1 MPQNRS
7 LEHSTSG
14 TASAYSYWGRQPRVI
29 WVLLFSTVRQEN
41 IPAWNM
47 VDPEK
52 GRNPNA
58 THAEAPDGAGEEW
71 HVTVVAAAAYFFGSA
86 SIRSSGVIYVSII
99 NELGVNRASA
109 AWPDTL
115 IDATSEMAGLLM
127 AVYFERINTLTVMKI
142 GSVLAWFGVMTA
154 SLTSDV
160 VWMSLTLGVTHGL
173 GIGLVFGA
181 LQVYLSQHSCKYR
194 GTAHGIMY
202 AGAAAS
208 AIVFPYLLEYTT
220 QLFGFR
226 LCLLI
231 FGLLL
236 VNLTVITFL
245 LDKKTWIK
253 GAQQRQA
260 VRGSLYK
267 PDAGSGTAVISSS
280 GCSQGTAT
288 ISASRTDVILREGRV
303 FRCPMYYVILI
314 TWVVFNYCFDVF
326 LGVIDDY
333 ASDKQMSFLR
343 TISII
348 PIISSTDIFG
358 GVCLP
363 ALVDKG
369 LVTRSALLSI
379 TYVGLGVTMA
389 VLPLTTEFPPFVGVC
404 LVFSMFM
411 GCGNAMYGVLQADY
425 IRKDRLPVSYGV
437 AGFVAGLLLIG
448 KPFVIGYFR
457 DGQKS
462 YDGLFKQL
470 SVLLFLLGI
479 AWLVV
484 ALYEWHASD
493 SWKRRRRRQAV
504 IAVLRNL

>member
-1 MPQNRS
+1 MTSPLRS
-7 LEHSTSG
+7 V
-14 TASAYSYWGRQPRVI
+14 TATPAERVSI
-29 WVLLFSTVRQEN
+29 
-41 IPAWNM
+41 
-47 VDPEK
+47 
-52 GRNPNA
+52 PNA
-58 THAEAPDGAGEEW
+58 SHAEAPDGPSEEW

-99 NELGVNRASA
+99 DELGVNRASA

-127 AVYFERINTLTVMKI
+127 AVYFEGINPLTVMTI
-142 GSVLAWFGVMTA
+142 GSVLAWVGVMTA
-154 SLTSDV
+154 SLTTDIL
-160 VWMSLTLGVTHGL
+160 WMSITLGVTHGL

-208 AIVFPYLLEYTT
+208 AVVFPYLLEYTT

-253 GAQQRQA
+253 GIQQRQGA
-260 VRGSLYK
+260 RGSLYK
-267 PDAGSGTAVISSS
+267 SGLGGATPANASS
-280 GCSQGTAT
+280 GCNQGASTT
-288 ISASRTDVILREGRV
+288 STSRTDVVLREGRV
-303 FRCPMYYVILI
+303 FSCPMYYVILI

-333 ASDKQMSFLR
+333 ATDKQMSFLR

-358 GVCLP
+358 GVFLP

-369 LVTRSALLSI
+369 LVSRSVLLSI
-379 TYVGLGVTMA
+379 TYLGLGVTTA
-389 VLPLTTEFPPFVGVC
+389 VLPLTTEFTPFLGVC
-404 LVFSMFM
+404 LMFAMFM

-425 IRKDRLPVSYGV
+425 IRKDRLPMSYGV
-437 AGFVAGLLLIG
+437 AGFVAGVLLIG

-462 YDGLFKQL
+462 YDGLFQQL
-470 SVLLFLLGI
+470 SVLLFLLGL

-484 ALYEWHASD
+484 VVYEWHVSD

-504 IAVLRNL
+504 LAVLRNL